1 MRFGQKPGKRLGG
14 EPPRRRVK
22 WSRKRGLPES
32 TPQASTL
39 AVLGIGLFIIG
50 GVAGYGWAL
59 DREIRGGILRQR
71 AEAEG
76 RPDWVD
82 LRALPSYVP
91 EAFLAVV
98 EPQLLTDSRLR
109 APAEGPSVARE
120 LVRQVH
126 LLPGSLAGES
136 RERLMGPVL
145 EKRIGRAGMVELY
158 LNRVYLGRAQ
168 GYPVYGIYHASRE
181 YFEKLP
187 EDLTLAEAATLAG
200 LLLDPRITDPANR
213 VGAVGARRLEVLR
226 VMLAGG
232 LITDEGFREALS
244 EPLGF
249 QPGLEQMPMSRPA
262 TWGAPESPIR
272 LPPDRR
278 PSPVDSTE
286 AASEE

>member
-1 MRFGQKPGKRLGG
+1 M
-14 EPPRRRVK
+14 
-22 WSRKRGLPES
+22 
-32 TPQASTL
+32 
-39 AVLGIGLFIIG
+39 
-50 GVAGYGWAL
+50 AGYGWAL

-82 LRALPSYVP
+82 LRAIPSYVP

-98 EPQLLTDSRLR
+98 EPQLLTESRLR
-109 APAEGPSVARE
+109 TPAEGPSVARE

-126 LLPGSLAGES
+126 LLPASLAGES

-145 EKRIGRAGMVELY
+145 ERRIGPRGMAELY

-187 EDLTLAEAATLAG
+187 EDLTLGEAATLAG
-200 LLLDPRITDPANR
+200 LLLDPRITDPANA
-213 VGAVGARRLEVLR
+213 VGAVGARRTEVLR

-232 LITDEGFREALS
+232 LITDEEFRQALS

-262 TWGAPESPIR
+262 SWGDPVSPIR

-278 PSPVDSTE
+278 PSPVDSTA

>member
-1 MRFGQKPGKRLGG
+1 MRFGQKRGKRLGG

-22 WSRKRGLPES
+22 WSRKRGLPPS
-32 TPQASTL
+32 TPQGSTL
-39 AVLGIGLFIIG
+39 VVLGVGLFIIG

-71 AEAEG
+71 SQAEG

-82 LRALPSYVP
+82 VRALPAHVP

-98 EPQLLTDSRLR
+98 EPKLLPDSRLR
-109 APAEGPSVARE
+109 APLEGPTVARE

-126 LLPGSLAGES
+126 LLPRSLGGES
-136 RERLMGPVL
+136 RERMMGPVL
-145 EKRIGRAGMVELY
+145 EKRIRPTEMVELY

-187 EDLTLAEAATLAG
+187 EDLTLGEAATLAG
-200 LLLDPRITDPANR
+200 LLLAPRITDPASR
-213 VGAVGARRLEVLR
+213 VGAVGARRTEVLR

-232 LITDEGFREALS
+232 LITEREYLEAVA

-249 QPGLEQMPMSRPA
+249 QPGLEQMPMSRPE
-262 TWGAPESPIR
+262 TWGEPVAPIR

-278 PSPVDSTE
+278 PTPVDSAE
-286 AASEE
+286 AASAE